1 MHINNNP
8 MMSHNNRLAI
18 GVLYHISY
26 E

>member
-1 MHINNNP
+1 MHTNNNP
-8 MMSHNNRLAI
+8 MMSHNNRLVI